1 VRTASHC
8 SKENRSTLRH
18 SHILPHLSPLCRA
31 LMLAAVTILAQDS
44 SNVPNCT
51 DNQYNWTYNS
61 LDQSPCYVAIALIE
75 MVSSGQ
81 AYSLPPVSFLGQI
94 YGLPAGATTVY
105 FCNTVWY
112 SLLSACALCQ
122 DGSWFT
128 WPIYSQ
134 NCSQTYLM
142 EYPGPIPS
150 NTTVPTWAFLNVTAT
165 NDNFDPAKA
174 SSLAVAPSPTSSAST
189 SSAATSST
197 STSSTSTSTSHPTH
211 DRSKV
216 GAIAGGTIGG
226 FVIALLVL
234 ILLFYLHKRR
244 KGTIPAPDP
253 LTEPPISMRTV
264 TWVAS
269 QELYNSDEIFPI
281 PTTRIPPQH
290 SIQTDSRSTWVSE

>member
-1 VRTASHC
+1 
-8 SKENRSTLRH
+8 
-18 SHILPHLSPLCRA
+18 
-31 LMLAAVTILAQDS
+31 MLAAVTILAQDS

-61 LDQSPCYVAIALIE
+61 LDQSPCYVAVALIS
-75 MVSSGQ
+75 MVNAGQ
-81 AYSLPPVSFLGQI
+81 TYTLPSVTFLGQI
-94 YGLPAGATTVY
+94 YGLEPGSNTLY

-128 WPIYSQ
+128 WPVYSQ

-150 NTTVPTWAFLNVTAT
+150 NTSVPTWAFLNVTAT

-197 STSSTSTSTSHPTH
+197 STSSTSTSTSHPTPNTSKAQR
-211 DRSKV
+211 DYSGPRS
-216 GAIAGGTIGG
+216 ANRTFDIHADSALSGT
-226 FVIALLVL
+226 L
-234 ILLFYLHKRR
+234 RR
-244 KGTIPAPDP
+244 SAFWP
-253 LTEPPISMRTV
+253 S
-264 TWVAS
+264 AS
-269 QELYNSDEIFPI
+269 IWAT
-281 PTTRIPPQH
+281 PTTFSALHTNGFRYNVVFRI
-290 SIQTDSRSTWVSE
+290 IQVVV

>member
-1 VRTASHC
+1 
-8 SKENRSTLRH
+8 
-18 SHILPHLSPLCRA
+18 
-31 LMLAAVTILAQDS
+31 MLAAVTILAQDS

-61 LDQSPCYVAIALIE
+61 LDQSPCYVAVALIS
-75 MVSSGQ
+75 MVNAGQ
-81 AYSLPPVSFLGQI
+81 TYTLPSVTFLGQI
-94 YGLPAGATTVY
+94 YGLEPGSNTLY

-128 WPIYSQ
+128 WPVYSQ

-150 NTTVPTWAFLNVTAT
+150 NTSVPTWAFLNVTAT

-197 STSSTSTSTSHPTH
+197 STSSTSTSTSHPTPNT
-211 DRSKV
+211 SKV

-234 ILLFYLHKRR
+234 TLLFYLHKRHN
-244 KGTIPAPDP
+244 GTTPAPVP
-253 LTEPPISMRTV
+253 LTERSISMRIV
-264 TWVAS
+264 PS

-281 PTTRIPPQH
+281 PPTRTPQDEVLSGPRRPSGQPPRRLVH
-290 SIQTDSRSTWVSE
+290 SIQTDSGTTWYSE